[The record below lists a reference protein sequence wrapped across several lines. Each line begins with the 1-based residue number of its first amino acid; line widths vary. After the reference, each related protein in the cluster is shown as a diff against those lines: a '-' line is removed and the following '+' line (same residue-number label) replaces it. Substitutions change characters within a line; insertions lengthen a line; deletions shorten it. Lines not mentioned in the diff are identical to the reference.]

1 MNINEHSFTH
11 THFYWQFAN
20 SFNMNPNKWMLV
32 NFDCSLL
39 WVRDR
44 FKLTQAM
51 VVDPLYL
58 QHSFSDKAIDYRV
71 SFTTKPLFHSII
83 FLENDWIFHTFHFKS
98 HFIHS
103 FDLFKHWGIPLS
115 RRFRALKLWF
125 VIRNYGIEGLQK
137 YVRDVST
144 IQWRNY
150 YWFFVLIL
158 QSSNSTVFWPRNL
171 SGWFN
176 RMKGLRS

>member
-1 MNINEHSFTH
+1 
-11 THFYWQFAN
+11 
-20 SFNMNPNKWMLV
+20 MNPNKWMLV

-71 SFTTKPLFHSII
+71 RFPLSNYLAFN
-83 FLENDWIFHTFHFKS
+83 FNS
-98 HFIHS
+98 HFYYTCDDRNLHQSYFILS
-103 FDLFKHWGIPLS
+103 CFKFDELFLCMKHWGIPLS

-137 YVRDVST
+137 YVRDVSA
-144 IQWRNY
+144 NN
-150 YWFFVLIL
+150 F
-158 QSSNSTVFWPRNL
+158 
-171 SGWFN
+171 
-176 RMKGLRS
+176 